1 MLYLNTQ
8 TNVFQF
14 HLKSIQK
21 IDGATISRQSNISGR
36 KSIHRPPYCLE
47 QTCKKVC
54 IILHL
59 PPISSSSSS
68 ENYFRSLHRF
78 FMYEGNQNDKIAQLV
93 SVRSEDLSP
102 EQIQYLK
109 EYYEDEECS
118 PRKLQGVSEAGNAL
132 CLWLRAL
139 YLSS

>member
-1 MLYLNTQ
+1 MGQQLADNPISLDESRN
-8 TNVFQF
+8 
-14 HLKSIQK
+14 HLKNLSINSFREWM
-21 IDGATISRQSNISGR
+21 A
-36 KSIHRPPYCLE
+36 IHRPPYCLE